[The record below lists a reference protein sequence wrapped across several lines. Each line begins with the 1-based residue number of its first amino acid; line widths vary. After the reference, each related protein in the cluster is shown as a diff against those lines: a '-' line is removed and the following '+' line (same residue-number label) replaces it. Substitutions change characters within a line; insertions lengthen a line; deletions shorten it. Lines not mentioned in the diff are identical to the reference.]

1 MNNAIKFIATSRRPL
16 IITEGATDW
25 KHMKNAFR
33 KLGLE
38 MNFSFLEYGDTL
50 GDSNLWKIIET
61 HSITPRNNKLI
72 CIFDRDSPEYIAK
85 MQDNGNTFKGFS
97 ENVYGFCIP
106 VPPNRTKYKNISIEF
121 YYTENDLALK
131 NNGRRLLFNN
141 EVDKVITESCARKGN
156 AIKQYRFHAADK
168 NNELEKR
175 IYDENVDEIIDDSGK
190 KVGMSKM
197 KFAEAVLNGER
208 DYANVDF
215 TNFLAIYNI
224 INEIIAAK

>member
-1 MNNAIKFIATSRRPL
+1 
-16 IITEGATDW
+16 
-25 KHMKNAFR
+25 
-33 KLGLE
+33 
-38 MNFSFLEYGDTL
+38 
-50 GDSNLWKIIET
+50 
-61 HSITPRNNKLI
+61 
-72 CIFDRDSPEYIAK
+72 